1 MFSHPTRAAA
11 PAPETAN
18 QDRGDHP
25 LGLIPHTI
33 RGFLASFQNMMIKGR
48 AYDCCSA
55 CSEPIVNAYR
65 EGGWDFVKRALN
77 EKEYVEE
84 LSGLAE
90 VQRKAS
96 AFEEEEDLEWSE
108 SETEK

>member
-1 MFSHPTRAAA
+1 
-11 PAPETAN
+11 
-18 QDRGDHP
+18 
-25 LGLIPHTI
+25 
-33 RGFLASFQNMMIKGR
+33 MMIKGR

-108 SETEK
+108 SESEK